1 MESVTIDKPGSVVG
15 GSNNEASRYVL
26 EDVNFH
32 LSYGVVVDVNVQ
44 PVKENGGS
52 GECPSSQRKTATN
65 LKTKNRSGGDTFIKM
80 RKSSLKSTKCNITG
94 SYIYICKA
102 HCHAWKEV
110 TGDDKQKIHKDVV
123 WSIPQGERMIF
134 VRMSVDVMTKREK
147 KCV

>member
-44 PVKENGGS
+44 SVKENGGS

-65 LKTKNRSGGDTFIKM
+65 LKTKNRSGRDTLIKM
-80 RKSSLKSTKCNITG
+80 RKSSLRSTKRKRQGARCI
-94 SYIYICKA
+94 YIYICKA
-102 HCHAWKEV
+102 HYHWCKEV
-110 TGDDKQKIHKDVV
+110 TDKQLIKMFGACRRK
-123 WSIPQGERMIF
+123 IF

-147 KCV
+147 ECV